1 MMNTL
6 PLTVSE
12 AYARRL
18 LAAWN
23 SGELRQLQ
31 TALDWPTAAAEARLS
46 SSERERI
53 ELVQEI
59 AGSIRLWLRG
69 LNTKSQ
75 ADLQASLRLL
85 RHLARTEDIEDD
97 LWMDDVSSQSPVCA

>member
-1 MMNTL
+1 MTNNFQ
-6 PLTVSE
+6 LTVSE
-12 AYARRL
+12 VYARKL

-23 SGELRQLQ
+23 SGELTQLQ
-31 TALDWPTAAAEARLS
+31 SALDWAAAMQAARLS

-53 ELVQEI
+53 EMVQEI

-69 LNTKSQ
+69 LNTRSQ

-85 RHLARTEDIEDD
+85 RHLARTEDLHDE
-97 LWMDDVSSQSPVCA
+97 LWMDEVSTQSPLCA

>member
-1 MMNTL
+1 MTNNL
-6 PLTVSE
+6 SLTVSE
-12 AYARRL
+12 RYARKL

-31 TALDWPTAAAEARLS
+31 SALDWPDGAQAARLPS
-46 SSERERI
+46 AERERI
-53 ELVQEI
+53 EMVQEI

-69 LNTKSQ
+69 LNTRSQ

-85 RHLARTEDIEDD
+85 RHLARSEDTLDD
-97 LWMDDVSSQSPVCA
+97 MWMDDASTESPLCV